1 MSINQACHNL
11 AGGRFC
17 EDCEEA
23 ARELLWC
30 EHCGIALCFE
40 CDSHC
45 HHAKSSRSS
54 HLRVLLPSAGTLS
67 SVPLVL
73 AQSRHGGGDLL
84 SEAINPAKV
93 WRSSSHLGL
102 SPDVSGLQDSRG
114 NVFDSL
120 PPTYSL
126 KDKRRRK
133 KKKGKGSIT
142 LSNATECAPN
152 NNFELKT
159 SQQDQEAGGTL
170 PSSVLSS
177 LKPSTPNIAIRR
189 ESKLSDHGEN
199 SMHNSETTDLSL
211 SSSSEHSS
219 PILSVTKST
228 RVRICVPL
236 YPETTSSCFL
246 LFVLLLLLHHVNLP
260 ARAFISI
267 CALIALISPVP

>member
-1 MSINQACHNL
+1 
-11 AGGRFC
+11 
-17 EDCEEA
+17 
-23 ARELLWC
+23 
-30 EHCGIALCFE
+30 
-40 CDSHC
+40 
-45 HHAKSSRSS
+45 
-54 HLRVLLPSAGTLS
+54 
-67 SVPLVL
+67 VPLVL

-84 SEAINPAKV
+84 SETINPAKV

-102 SPDVSGLQDSRG
+102 SPDVNKLQDSRG

-152 NNFELKT
+152 NNFDLKT
-159 SQQDQEAGGTL
+159 SQQEQGAGGTL

-199 SMHNSETTDLSL
+199 SMHKSETTDLSL

-228 RVRICVPL
+228 RVNICVFP
-236 YPETTSSCFL
+236 Y
-246 LFVLLLLLHHVNLP
+246 
-260 ARAFISI
+260 IQK
-267 CALIALISPVP
+267 